1 MDSDKPKHVGTSIL
15 SLFNTLNSTDVV
27 FFIEDLGVTFNYLK
41 THKCS
46 IIEEVQSRE
55 FFDFSNF
62 IYNLISIL

>member
-1 MDSDKPKHVGTSIL
+1 MW
-15 SLFNTLNSTDVV
+15 F

-46 IIEEVQSRE
+46 IIEEVKSRE